1 MTSIF
6 KTFVIL
12 FLMSFLVTS
21 CFNPISEME
30 KLVGMSMKDALTP
43 VTEENQWNEFNGDG
57 YKIKVYQVKRDC
69 LERYNAAFK
78 SKGFIEYNPALWEQS
93 EMYRYIKDSQGLY
106 KSFTK
111 NNEDI
116 RVFLNMDAGTII
128 YFLVIL

>member
-30 KLVGMSMKDALTP
+30 KLVGMSMKEALTP

>member
-78 SKGFIEYNPALWEQS
+78 SKGFIEYNPASWEQS
-93 EMYRYIKDSQGLY
+93 EMYRYIKDSHGLY
-106 KSFTK
+106 KRFTK
-111 NNEDI
+111 NNEYTL
-116 RVFLNMDAGTII
+116 VFLNMDAGTII

>member
-1 MTSIF
+1 
-6 KTFVIL
+6 
-12 FLMSFLVTS
+12 MSFLVTS

-30 KLVGMSMKDALTP
+30 KLVGMSMKEALTP

-78 SKGFIEYNPALWEQS
+78 SKGFIEYNPAFWEQS

>member
-12 FLMSFLVTS
+12 FLMSLLVTS

-30 KLVGMSMKDALTP
+30 KLVGMSMKEALTP

>member
-30 KLVGMSMKDALTP
+30 KLVGMSMNEGLTP

-78 SKGFIEYNPALWEQS
+78 SKGFIEYDPALYEQS

>member
-1 MTSIF
+1 
-6 KTFVIL
+6 
-12 FLMSFLVTS
+12 MSLLVTS

-30 KLVGMSMKDALTP
+30 KLVGLSMKVALTP

-78 SKGFIEYNPALWEQS
+78 SKGFIEYNPASWEQS
-93 EMYRYIKDSQGLY
+93 EMYRYIKDSHGLY
-106 KSFTK
+106 KRFTK
-111 NNEDI
+111 NNEYTL
-116 RVFLNMDAGTII
+116 VFLNMDAGTII

>member
-30 KLVGMSMKDALTP
+30 KLVGMSMNEGLTP

-78 SKGFIEYNPALWEQS
+78 SKGFIEYNPALYEQS

-106 KSFTK
+106 KRFTK
-111 NNEDI
+111 NNEEI
-116 RVFLNMDAGTII
+116 CVFLNMDAATII
-128 YFLVIL
+128 YYLEIL

>member
-30 KLVGMSMKDALTP
+30 KLVGMSMNEGLTP

-78 SKGFIEYNPALWEQS
+78 SKGFIEYDPALYEQS

-106 KSFTK
+106 KSYTK

-128 YFLVIL
+128 YYLVIL

>member
-30 KLVGMSMKDALTP
+30 KLVGMSMKEALTP

-78 SKGFIEYNPALWEQS
+78 SKGFIEYNPAFWEQS

>member
-12 FLMSFLVTS
+12 FLMSLLVTS

-30 KLVGMSMKDALTP
+30 KLVGMSMNEGLTP

-106 KSFTK
+106 KSYTK

-128 YFLVIL
+128 YYLVIL

>member
-1 MTSIF
+1 
-6 KTFVIL
+6 
-12 FLMSFLVTS
+12 
-21 CFNPISEME
+21 ME
-30 KLVGMSMKDALTP
+30 KLVGMSMEEALTP

-93 EMYRYIKDSQGLY
+93 EMYRYIIDSHGLY
-106 KSFTK
+106 KSFTR

>member
-12 FLMSFLVTS
+12 VLMSFLGTS
-21 CFNPISEME
+21 CANPISEME
-30 KLVGMSMKDALTP
+30 KLVGMSMKEALTP

-57 YKIKVYQVKRDC
+57 YKIKVYQIKRDC
-69 LERYNAAFK
+69 LEQYNAAFK
-78 SKGFIEYNPALWEQS
+78 LKGFIEYNAALWEQS

-111 NNEDI
+111 NNEYI
-116 RVFLNMDAGTII
+116 CVFLNMDAGTII
-128 YFLVIL
+128 YYLVIL

>member
-30 KLVGMSMKDALTP
+30 KLVGMSMKEALTP

-78 SKGFIEYNPALWEQS
+78 SKGFIEYDPASWEQS
-93 EMYRYIKDSQGLY
+93 EMYQYIKDSQGLY
-106 KSFTK
+106 KRFSK
-111 NNEDI
+111 DNEYI
-116 RVFLNMDAGTII
+116 CVFLNLEAGTII
-128 YFLVIL
+128 YYLEIL

>member
-12 FLMSFLVTS
+12 FLMSLLVTS

-57 YKIKVYQVKRDC
+57 YKIKVYQVA
-69 LERYNAAFK
+69 EN
-78 SKGFIEYNPALWEQS
+78 G
-93 EMYRYIKDSQGLY
+93 
-106 KSFTK
+106 
-111 NNEDI
+111 
-116 RVFLNMDAGTII
+116 
-128 YFLVIL
+128 

>member
-12 FLMSFLVTS
+12 FLMSFLGTS
-21 CFNPISEME
+21 CYNPISEME
-30 KLVGMSMKDALTP
+30 KLVGMSMEEALTP

>member
-6 KTFVIL
+6 KTFVVL
-12 FLMSFLVTS
+12 FLMSLLVTS

-30 KLVGMSMKDALTP
+30 KLVGMSMEEALTP

-128 YFLVIL
+128 YCLVIL

>member
-30 KLVGMSMKDALTP
+30 KLVGMSMKEALTP

-78 SKGFIEYNPALWEQS
+78 LKGFIEYNPALWEQS